1 MVTNFLKRCF
11 RRFRGSQKGREK
23 KYVCPISFE
32 EKIGFCCQHKKFSVL
47 RKKIILPWKKKRRT
61 QSKEFLFLNSLF
73 FFTWVQSFF
82 GYRKQQIQTKV
93 FVDTSKIKSAESS
106 IFFLLR
112 SSVKKMT
119 VITKK
124 GVIGDDHRVLLI
136 LLDNFDDLYVK
147 K

>member
-1 MVTNFLKRCF
+1 MFAQLVLK
-11 RRFRGSQKGREK
+11 K
-23 KYVCPISFE
+23 KLDFAVNTKSFPFYE
-32 EKIGFCCQHKKFSVL
+32 
-47 RKKIILPWKKKRRT
+47 KKIILPWKKKRT

-73 FFTWVQSFF
+73 FFTSVQSFF

-136 LLDNFDDLYVK
+136 LLDNFDDFCAAWK
-147 K
+147 NFQMNSQKFC